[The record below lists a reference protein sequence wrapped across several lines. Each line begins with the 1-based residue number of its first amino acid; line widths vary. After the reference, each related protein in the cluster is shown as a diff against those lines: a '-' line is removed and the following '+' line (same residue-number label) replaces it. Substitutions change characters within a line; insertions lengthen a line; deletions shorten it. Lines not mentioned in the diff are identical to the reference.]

1 MRMKWTLLL
10 AAGVM
15 AAWSQTP
22 APKNPAPAPAAAPAA
37 AKPAAPKPAAP
48 KPVVAA
54 RAAAAKSP
62 VDLVIELVK
71 MRMSENLIIKQLK
84 GQNKA
89 IVLAAADMLKLK
101 QAGVSDQIIEVMMD
115 PAAAPQTAV
124 AAAAPS
130 PTPEAAPA
138 PAAPVAPNP
147 ATPDSGAADAATAS
161 TAAPNNPSGP
171 VPAAQKPRVIVDEFD
186 YSAVATAVQQVFHTN
201 QNIGK
206 GIRAMLVKR
215 VAEHGNLVVVE
226 RAKINTLQAEQDRNA
241 SNRVRQ
247 GSGARIGRITGAN
260 LLVAGDIII
269 FGRDDKQMKVRGGG
283 IIGSTI
289 GAIGARKNEDK
300 AVVAINYRLIDA
312 ETSEVVAT
320 GEARGESVRKSKGG
334 FGAFASAFGKGMAGV
349 EVDMNSSGF
358 AETIIGEAT
367 MDCVNKLAKFLEE
380 QSVAMK
386 KTVREVEALVAD
398 VNGPSLT
405 ISAGGGDGVNQGEVF
420 EVHKILREVK
430 DPVTK
435 EVLDRVTDKV
445 GEMTITSV
453 RDRVSIGSYKGA
465 AVQVGFIA
473 RKKI

>member
-1 MRMKWTLLL
+1 MRMKWTQLL
-10 AAGVM
+10 AAGAM

-22 APKNPAPAPAAAPAA
+22 APKNPAPAPAAAKPAA

-48 KPVVAA
+48 KPAVAA

-62 VDLVIELVK
+62 VDLVIDLVK
-71 MRMSENLIIKQLK
+71 AGMSENLIIKQLR

-101 QAGVSDQIIEVMMD
+101 QAGVSEQVIEVMMD

-138 PAAPVAPNP
+138 APAAPNP
-147 ATPDSGAADAATAS
+147 ATPVSGAVDAATAS

-269 FGRDDKQMKVRGGG
+269 FGRDDKQTKVRGGG

-300 AVVAINYRLIDA
+300 AVVAINYRVVDA

-367 MDCVNKLAKFLEE
+367 MDCVNKLAKFIEE

-398 VNGPSLT
+398 VNGSSLT

-430 DPVTK
+430 DPV
-435 EVLDRVTDKV
+435 
-445 GEMTITSV
+445 
-453 RDRVSIGSYKGA
+453 
-465 AVQVGFIA
+465 
-473 RKKI
+473 